1 MTPYDI
7 IGDTHGHYDK
17 PTALVTKPGC
27 APDQGM
33 VAYRWDGEALLDPQK
48 FLTAHGGPVCALP
61 ISTKAEVNGGKT
73 FKPHT
78 LREGALHP

>member
-48 FLTAHGGPVCALP
+48 FLTACDRPFSTLP
-61 ISTKAEVNGGKT
+61 IPIKTEVNGRKT
-73 FKPHT
+73 IKRHT